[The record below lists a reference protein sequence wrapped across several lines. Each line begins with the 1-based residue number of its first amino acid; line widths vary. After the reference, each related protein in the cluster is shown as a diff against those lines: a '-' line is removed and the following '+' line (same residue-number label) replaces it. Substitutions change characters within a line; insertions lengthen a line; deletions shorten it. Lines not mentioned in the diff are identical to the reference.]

1 MSSVYDTVLSNTI
14 SLNPTGTLDFK
25 GTFSLNGANNL
36 VQNTDN
42 AAESNLNKTANNE
55 IICGTIENF
64 ENNENNENNENI
76 SNSEIKNL
84 EHKKIIYLLCVFI
97 FIFLIFYLI

>member
-14 SLNPTGTLDFK
+14 SLNPTGQLDFK
-25 GTFSLNGANNL
+25 GTFTLNGANSL

-42 AAESNLNKTANNE
+42 ASEDNLNKTVNNK
-55 IICGTIENF
+55 IICGTIENY
-64 ENNENNENNENI
+64 ENYENI
-76 SNSEIKNL
+76 FNTEIKDL